1 MHVVPKGIL
10 HNPVAEEDCWIALI
24 ETVTTKHT
32 GDVDTPF
39 TKTIKQQL
47 A

>member
-1 MHVVPKGIL
+1 M
-10 HNPVAEEDCWIALI
+10 HNPVA

-32 GDVDTPF
+32 GDVVTPL
-39 TKTIKQQL
+39 TKTIEQQL